1 MWAIPDEA
9 LEHEIEHLKELGVSD
24 EMIVSRVQLKLSR
37 LSRAAAKAEHETV
50 LASISE
56 RQWQAIRDEA
66 AKHTRTDGQS

>member
-1 MWAIPDEA
+1 MCTVPDGS
-9 LEHEIEHLKELGVSD
+9 LERTIEWLKAGGASD
-24 EMIVSRVQLKLSR
+24 EMILARVNLKLSR

-66 AKHTRTDGQS
+66 ARHTSADGQS